1 MVRYVSSER
10 TLLLTIEHKHQRC
23 YAFRTHKTSC
33 VLFLFFDSIN
43 SNVWNRIMV
52 ATAIVSTINEL
63 IVNELGQLILS
74 QLIDQK
80 QFDKKIAL
88 ALVNKTHE
96 GNNAVHYIKLKYVSQ
111 FTINEL
117 KKEYIAFTSK
127 ACYNQLLADFKAM
140 NDAEISLAT
149 FDLCFDRK

>member
-63 IVNELGQLILS
+63 I
-74 QLIDQK
+74 
-80 QFDKKIAL
+80 
-88 ALVNKTHE
+88 VNKTHE